1 MNWKFVSYK
10 EIVEYAIGR
19 EVRAYELYV
28 DLSKRMVYPETCQLC
43 EELANEEQEHKAKL
57 EKEIVKKYKLIS
69 HVNLSKYDITDSD
82 VNIFKNCHSM
92 LSFAIKKEQAAA
104 DLYREVADLV
114 KNEDARQL
122 FMWLAQEELRHKQ
135 QLGLEY
141 DNLLK

>member
-43 EELANEEQEHKAKL
+43 EKLANEELEHKAKL